1 MLDSYEK
8 ERMPVAQRLLHTTD
22 RAFRLVVSDSWLAG
36 LLRTKV
42 LARIA
47 AFAMSLE
54 RVQMVAFRTISQ
66 TGIHYR
72 NSTLSESLQG
82 LPNSAP
88 RAGDRFPWLRL
99 KLRTNG
105 SVEDLFQK
113 LDDTRFSLIVI
124 GQPTPLKE
132 ALGLGDLCPIYAI
145 PANPINDAELAR
157 AQIPQPAFYLLRPDG
172 HIGLCGPRW
181 ETAAIKRFVS
191 ERLRLGV

>member
-1 MLDSYEK
+1 
-8 ERMPVAQRLLHTTD
+8 
-22 RAFRLVVSDSWLAG
+22 
-36 LLRTKV
+36 
-42 LARIA
+42 
-47 AFAMSLE
+47 
-54 RVQMVAFRTISQ
+54 MVAFRTISQ

-72 NSTLSESLQG
+72 NTLSESLQG
-82 LPNSAP
+82 LPNSAL

-99 KLRTNG
+99 KLRPDG

-113 LDDTRFSLIVI
+113 LDDTRFNLIVI

-157 AQIPQPAFYLLRPDG
+157 GQIPQPALRPES